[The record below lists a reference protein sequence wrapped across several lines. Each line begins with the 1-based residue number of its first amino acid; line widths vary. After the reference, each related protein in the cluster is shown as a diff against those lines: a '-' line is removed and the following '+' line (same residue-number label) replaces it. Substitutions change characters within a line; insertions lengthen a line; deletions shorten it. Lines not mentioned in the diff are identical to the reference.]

1 VSSLQTSVAVADNA
15 ITGTLHKVT
24 SGALARD
31 WGEGYFMALGFT
43 DNDDGAGE
51 ITVGM
56 WPSQGT
62 GLLPLDEDMDGVFK
76 VTDKDAQKFRTQ
88 VSDGV
93 SNTRVTDYDL
103 SGLTLD

>member
-1 VSSLQTSVAVADNA
+1 M
-15 ITGTLHKVT
+15 T

-43 DNDDGAGE
+43 DNDDGAAE
-51 ITVGM
+51 LTVGM

-76 VTDKDAQKFRTQ
+76 VTDKDAQVFRTMA
-88 VSDGV
+88 SDGV
-93 SNTRVTDYDL
+93 SNNKVTDYDL
-103 SGLTLD
+103 GGLTLD